1 MFFSIYKSRNL
12 IYYIIF
18 DMVTSLI
25 QVHEVIAIG
34 ENEMVQN
41 VLQFTHLQT
50 FGSRFSCDKS
60 LRGSWSEKLAVSFLY
75 IQIVLRYCLI
85 HFESNIMVLWG

>member
-41 VLQFTHLQT
+41 VLQLLT
-50 FGSRFSCDKS
+50 FRRLVHGS
-60 LRGSWSEKLAVSFLY
+60 AVTN
-75 IQIVLRYCLI
+75 
-85 HFESNIMVLWG
+85 H